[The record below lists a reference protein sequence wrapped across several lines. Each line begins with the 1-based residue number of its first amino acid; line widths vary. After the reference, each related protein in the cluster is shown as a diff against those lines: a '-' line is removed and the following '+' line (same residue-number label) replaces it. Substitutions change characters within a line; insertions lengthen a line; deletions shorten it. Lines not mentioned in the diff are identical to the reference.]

1 MAAKNF
7 MLTDLVLV
15 EIIKKVL
22 IKVVVS
28 LLKEVGIVNESWF
41 SKE

>member
-1 MAAKNF
+1 